1 MKSTTKKKKDK
12 LLLNLLEGEK
22 HKHRVAMVNEE
33 AEWNQHEPNSNMAR
47 MFVIML
53 LIHVIVIGGIIIY
66 DWMNGEQAQNTVL
79 VDEAT
84 PATMPSALSSASAI
98 GSRPAVQNN
107 PIPIEE
113 CATYEWRSG
122 DSISSV
128 AKKLGVTEEI
138 LIKMNMLDKGTQ
150 LEANSIIRY
159 PKQPV
164 VRAVGISV
172 AGVNGELA
180 KPAIPSE
187 SLAAAHQTMPLVA
200 AGEQTFSF
208 QPTLE
213 NELAPVPGTAPM
225 LPAIQELP
233 PVATVTEPVGNVAV
247 KQQVPVVQEELPAA
261 VPVMEQ
267 PVASLEEVKTT
278 PKVQAKP
285 EPVVENEVPKAIPVK
300 RYTPPAIEKPAVKK
314 MASTPAA
321 KPASRSASYT
331 VKPNDTL
338 YSIANRH
345 GVTVKALQTANKIA
359 RPESL
364 RDGMKLAIPAK

>member
-1 MKSTTKKKKDK
+1 MKSKTTRKKKDK

-66 DWMNGEQAQNTVL
+66 DWMNGEEAQSTVL
-79 VDEAT
+79 VNEMT
-84 PATMPSALSSASAI
+84 PATMPSALPVAAAT
-98 GSRPAVQNN
+98 GGAATQNN

-122 DSISSV
+122 DSIASV
-128 AKKLGVTEEI
+128 AKKLGVSEEV

-172 AGVNGELA
+172 AGVNGA
-180 KPAIPSE
+180 PVKPAVPEE
-187 SLAAAHQTMPLVA
+187 SLAAAHQAMPLVA

-213 NELAPVPGTAPM
+213 NELAPVPGAM
-225 LPAIQELP
+225 ANLPAIQEAP
-233 PVATVTEPVGNVAV
+233 PASVTTTATGDSVARKVTPIKEEPPTAA
-247 KQQVPVVQEELPAA
+247 PVMEKLAAPQEELKVAPK
-261 VPVMEQ
+261 MQ
-267 PVASLEEVKTT
+267 PKT
-278 PKVQAKP
+278 
-285 EPVVENEVPKAIPVK
+285 EHMVENEVPKAIPVK
-300 RYTPPAIEKPAVKK
+300 RYSPPVIEKPAVKK
-314 MASTPAA
+314 VAPEPAS
-321 KPASRSASYT
+321 KPARSSSYT

-345 GVTVKALQTANKIA
+345 GVTVKALQSANKIA
-359 RPESL
+359 KPESL
-364 RDGMKLAIPAK
+364 RDGMKLVIPAK